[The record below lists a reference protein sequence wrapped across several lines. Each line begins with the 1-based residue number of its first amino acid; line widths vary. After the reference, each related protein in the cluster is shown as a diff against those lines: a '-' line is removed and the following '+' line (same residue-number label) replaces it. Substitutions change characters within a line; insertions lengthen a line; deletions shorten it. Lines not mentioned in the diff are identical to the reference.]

1 MKARAESAEQTRTRI
16 MEAAIELADEKP
28 LLALA
33 LPEIAERA
41 GVAVQ
46 TLLRQ
51 FGSRDGLL
59 DATMHYA
66 RDQVLDERRITPGD
80 IDSGIHTLVDHY
92 EHRGD
97 GVLLLLGQE
106 AWEPRA
112 AEVTATGKRLHAEWV
127 AELFEPRLA
136 ATSTADRAAI
146 LDLLVVATDVYT
158 WKILRRDRRLS
169 RSETEKRM
177 LRLVGAILEGI

>member
-1 MKARAESAEQTRTRI
+1 MKARAESAEQTRIRI
-16 MEAAIELADEKP
+16 MEAAIELANEKP
-28 LLALA
+28 LLSLA

-41 GVAVQ
+41 GVSVQ
-46 TLLRQ
+46 TILRQ

-59 DATMHYA
+59 DATAEFA
-66 RDQVLDERRITPGD
+66 RAQVLTERRIVPGD
-80 IDSGIHTLVDHY
+80 VSSGIRTLVDHY
-92 EHRGD
+92 ENRGD

-112 AEVTATGKRLHAEWV
+112 AAITATGKRLHAEWV
-127 AELFEPRLA
+127 AELFSPRLA
-136 ATSTADRAAI
+136 TASAADRAAR

-169 RSETEKRM
+169 RPETEKRM
-177 LRLVGAILEGI
+177 LRLVGDILEGT

>member
-16 MEAAIELADEKP
+16 MEAVIELADEKP

-46 TLLRQ
+46 TVLRQ

-59 DATMHYA
+59 DATMDYA
-66 RDQVLDERRITPGD
+66 RDQVLAERRITPGD

-92 EHRGD
+92 ETRGD

-106 AWEPRA
+106 SWEPRA

-127 AELFEPRLA
+127 AELFAPRLA
-136 ATSTADRAAI
+136 AVSAAERESL
-146 LDLLVVATDVYT
+146 LDLLVIATDVYA